1 MCRLFICSIRFF
13 CVCAC
18 ACVSVPF
25 CQRYVFSVSLY
36 VDKMICTIAYF
47 AFIFAWI
54 VTAIDGWATTV
65 PVPVLC
71 IWPIAFLALYH
82 FLRSFRFCFASL
94 DWCFRV
100 KCFSSFQACT
110 HKFTDRCPLHSFTSS
125 CCIAPCLN
133 HCVFVVGFSLIWFW
147 FDSVIWC
154 FCLKL
159 NWRFLMILWDGGHSS
174 GEQNE
179 LNRNYMEDRTCW
191 RIFNDGLFICAQSH
205 IQALNSKYREAKHTK
220 TKTRVHT
227 QKMVLNRK
235 LSERMAVS
243 EKKRIGNSV
252 TTATQTS

>member
-1 MCRLFICSIRFF
+1 
-13 CVCAC
+13 
-18 ACVSVPF
+18 
-25 CQRYVFSVSLY
+25 
-36 VDKMICTIAYF
+36 MICTIAYF

-110 HKFTDRCPLHSFTSS
+110 HKFTDRCPFHSFTSS

-133 HCVFVVGFSLIWFW
+133 HCVFVVGFSLIRFW
-147 FDSVIWC
+147 FGSVIWC
-154 FCLKL
+154 FCLKP

-220 TKTRVHT
+220 TKTMVYT
-227 QKMVLNRK
+227 QKKILNRK
-235 LSERMAVS
+235 LSERMAVNSAKES
-243 EKKRIGNSV
+243 EK
-252 TTATQTS
+252 THWQ

>member
-1 MCRLFICSIRFF
+1 
-13 CVCAC
+13 
-18 ACVSVPF
+18 
-25 CQRYVFSVSLY
+25 
-36 VDKMICTIAYF
+36 MICTIAYF

-65 PVPVLC
+65 PVLC
-71 IWPIAFLALYH
+71 IWPITFLALYH

-110 HKFTDRCPLHSFTSS
+110 HKFTDRCPFHSSTSS

-147 FDSVIWC
+147 FGSVIWC
-154 FCLKL
+154 FCLKP

-220 TKTRVHT
+220 TKTMVYT
-227 QKMVLNRK
+227 QKKILNRK
-235 LSERMAVS
+235 LSER
-243 EKKRIGNSV
+243 KRKNALAI
-252 TTATQTS
+252 A